1 VEQVKYESPISYS
14 LTAMIGGNGRM
25 ISGRRLAAIAARLR
39 TACFYGIN
47 FASSPSGAPR
57 Y

>member
-1 VEQVKYESPISYS
+1 
-14 LTAMIGGNGRM
+14 MIGGNGRM